1 MNIYI
6 ILFAA
11 IAFEVLGTM
20 LLPVSQ
26 NFSKLFPSAI
36 LLISYGVSFYL
47 LALLSQKL
55 SLAIIYASWAGL
67 GVFSVALLSYVFY
80 KQTLNWQTIIGLF
93 LIVIGVTIVNLYRGQ
108 QFWKWA
114 ERLLCQRGK
123 VWNHWRIHL
132 GNLWWRWKPCLS
144 FTCLN

>member
-6 ILFAA
+6 ILFVA

-108 QFWKWA
+108 QF
-114 ERLLCQRGK
+114 
-123 VWNHWRIHL
+123 
-132 GNLWWRWKPCLS
+132 
-144 FTCLN
+144 